1 MPEENR
7 RDEIGVSPAR
17 LAWRR
22 LRRSRA
28 AMASLAVVAV
38 VSLACLAAPLAG
50 DPQRQHAW
58 LGARPA
64 GFSHPDCLGDNVFV
78 VGAPAETSSRARAA
92 TTLDITVDLADA
104 GEDYRVALRRGV
116 IRTITRVRGGMAVAE
131 LDLTL
136 ATGRELLANDALG
149 GDRAGAVL
157 RVGEA
162 PPAGWFGDQPVLMLR
177 VAGPIREANYRIV
190 LDRGI
195 VRSIALT
202 DLSVALPVPR
212 LDLSGAAIRGI
223 VADDDALTLTHP
235 LGTDLAGRDVLARTL
250 YGGRVSLAIGL
261 VATAISL
268 VIGVLYG
275 AIAGYCGS
283 LSPRGGRID
292 RAMMGAVDILYA
304 VPFMFLVIVLLV
316 NFGRS
321 IGTLFIALG
330 VVQWLTMARI
340 VRGQVLS
347 LANREF
353 IAAAR
358 MSGASHTRIILR
370 HLIPNCLGPVIVY
383 ATLTVPAVI
392 LQEGFLAFIGLTV
405 QWNGEGLESWG
416 ALVKY
421 GVEAIGTGGE
431 RAWLLL
437 VPSVAMAATLI
448 ALNILG
454 DGVRDALDPHLKARE

>member
-1 MPEENR
+1 M
-7 RDEIGVSPAR
+7 
-17 LAWRR
+17 L
-22 LRRSRA
+22 
-28 AMASLAVVAV
+28 SLAVVVA

-58 LGARPA
+58 LGAREP
-64 GFSHPDCLGDNVFV
+64 GFTHPDCLSDNVFV
-78 VGAPAETSSRARAA
+78 VGEKAETSPAARAA
-92 TTLDITVDLADA
+92 TKLDIRVDLTAT

-116 IRTITRVRGGMAVAE
+116 IRTITRVRGGVAVQE
-131 LDLTL
+131 LDLTVSP
-136 ATGRELLANDALG
+136 GRELLVNDALG
-149 GDRAGAVL
+149 SERAGAVL

-162 PPAGWFGDQPVLMLR
+162 PPAGWFGEQPVLMLR
-177 VAGPIREANYRIV
+177 VAGLIREARY
-190 LDRGI
+190 GI
-195 VRSIALT
+195 FLEQGVVRSIALT
-202 DLSVALPVPR
+202 NLSEALPRPR
-212 LDLSGAAIRGI
+212 LDLRGPEILEI
-223 VADDDALTLTHP
+223 VADGDALGLTHP
-235 LGTDLAGRDVLARTL
+235 LGTDLAGRDVLARAL

-261 VATAISL
+261 VATAMSL
-268 VIGVLYG
+268 LIGVLYG

-321 IGTLFIALG
+321 IGTLFIALAA
-330 VVQWLTMARI
+330 VQWLTMARI

-347 LANREF
+347 LATREF
-353 IAAAR
+353 VAAAKLC
-358 MSGASHTRIILR
+358 GAGHASIILG
-370 HLIPNCLGPVIVY
+370 HLIPNTLGIVVVY

-392 LQEGFLAFIGLTV
+392 LQEGFLAFIGLSV
-405 QWNGEGLESWG
+405 QWNGEALDSWG

-437 VPSVAMAATLI
+437 VPSILMAASLI
-448 ALNILG
+448 ALNVLG
-454 DGVRDALDPHLKARE
+454 DGVRDALDPHLKGRE

>member
-1 MPEENR
+1 MPE
-7 RDEIGVSPAR
+7 DAGVSPTR

-28 AMASLAVVAV
+28 AMVSLAVVAA
-38 VSLACLAAPLAG
+38 VSLACLAAPLGG

-58 LGARPA
+58 LGARGPGYA
-64 GFSHPDCLGDNVFV
+64 HPDCLSDNVFA
-78 VGAPAETSSRARAA
+78 VGAPAETAARARAA
-92 TTLDITVDLADA
+92 TDLVITSVAA
-104 GEDYRVALRRGV
+104 GSGDDYRVALRRGV
-116 IRTITRVRGGMAVAE
+116 IRAITRVRGGVAVPE
-131 LDLTL
+131 LDLA
-136 ATGRELLANDALG
+136 ATPGRELLAGEALG
-149 GDRAGAVL
+149 GERAGAVL

-177 VAGPIREANYRIV
+177 VNAVEVPVTHAMTLVDGVVSALTRDGVAIARA
-190 LDRGI
+190 
-195 VRSIALT
+195 SIAGG
-202 DLSVALPVPR
+202 SVRQV
-212 LDLSGAAIRGI
+212 
-223 VADDDALTLTHP
+223 VADGAALTLTHP
-235 LGTDLAGRDVLARTL
+235 LGTDLAGRDVLARAL

-261 VATAISL
+261 VATAMSL
-268 VIGVLYG
+268 LIGVLYG

-283 LSPRGGRID
+283 LSPRGGRVD

-321 IGTLFIALG
+321 IGTLFIALAA
-330 VVQWLTMARI
+330 VQWLTMARI

-347 LANREF
+347 LATREF
-353 IAAAR
+353 VAAAKLC
-358 MSGASHTRIILR
+358 GAGHASIILG
-370 HLIPNCLGPVIVY
+370 HLIPNTLGIVVVY

-392 LQEGFLAFIGLTV
+392 LQEGFLAFIGLSV
-405 QWNGEGLESWG
+405 QWNGEALDSWG

-437 VPSVAMAATLI
+437 VPSILMATSLI
-448 ALNILG
+448 ALNVLG
-454 DGVRDALDPHLKARE
+454 DGVRDALDPHLKGRE